1 MTTEIEEELE
11 NVPEYQLDVSYR
23 NLDRLLAWV
32 AGADNKALIGLTFEG
47 VMIVGLAT
55 TTSLV
60 QAVIFRTPLIWQS
73 IVVVIL
79 LLALLACLCITNLKL
94 FHTIAPRIVRRERE
108 DNSPPEDDSPSL
120 LFFGSIAGMEQ
131 EEYAERMR
139 TLNPVRIQDALVRI
153 SHVTARIADQKYADL
168 AVAYRY
174 LGYQVILFAAVL
186 LVSLLAP
193 SR

>member
-1 MTTEIEEELE
+1 MITETQNESED
-11 NVPEYQLDVSYR
+11 VPEYQLEVSYR

-47 VMIVGLAT
+47 VIIVGMAT
-55 TTSLV
+55 TVSLF
-60 QAVIFRTPLIWQS
+60 QAVIFRSPLIWQS
-73 IVVVIL
+73 FVVVAL
-79 LLALLACLCITNLKL
+79 LLGLLGCLCITNLKL

-108 DNSPPEDDSPSL
+108 DDAPSL

-131 EEYAERMR
+131 EDYAARMR
-139 TLNPVRIQDALVRI
+139 TLNPLRIQDALVRI

-174 LGYQVILFAAVL
+174 LGYQVVLFAAVL
-186 LVSLLAP
+186 LVTLLSP
-193 SR
+193 R